1 VRLRVAIRRRYRV
14 SIAGIHHLTAAGAS
28 AWAARVFRQNQAENL
43 IKTVKYEEWE
53 SRFTYIW
60 PINGLRLRLSMSRC
74 AAGSNWMN
82 HGTFG
87 ELLCHLTTGTRQRDW
102 RPDTDPS
109 FPKYPRLPIIERSV
123 HEPEQ
128 CVRLLNS
135 LLS

>member
-1 VRLRVAIRRRYRV
+1 
-14 SIAGIHHLTAAGAS
+14 
-28 AWAARVFRQNQAENL
+28 
-43 IKTVKYEEWE
+43 
-53 SRFTYIW
+53 
-60 PINGLRLRLSMSRC
+60 MSRC

-123 HEPEQ
+123 HEPKFANNASD
-128 CVRLLNS
+128 CRTRCCPGVRSVHGSRSLRDSVARGQNS
-135 LLS
+135 DNDAQLVESYAAAANSRGSK